1 MGDWQT
7 AMTVFF
13 ICLVRIMLIFRTAPF
28 LSGEAISRNV
38 RNTVC
43 MSLVLLVY
51 PAVRAEIPGELEL
64 TPFLMVIIAK
74 EAVIGLLI
82 GYLLGLLFWTAE
94 GMGFII
100 DNQRGASVASSLDP
114 LSGQSSSP
122 LGSMF
127 FQTVVMLFFITGAFV
142 SFIGFIM
149 HSYVTWPVFSFVPNL
164 ENKQLVDLFVD
175 QFALLVKS
183 VLVLAG
189 PILIVCFLT
198 DLGLGLINRFAPQLN
213 VFFLSMPVKSGLAI
227 FLLILYVRVLMGIF
241 GENIN
246 QMDSLF
252 KVLQEAFQ

>member
-1 MGDWQT
+1 MDDWQT
-7 AMTVFF
+7 PMTVFF
-13 ICLVRIMLIFRTAPF
+13 ICLVRIILIFRTAPF
-28 LSGEAISRNV
+28 LAGEAVARNV

-43 MSLVLLVY
+43 MSLVFLVY
-51 PAVRAEIPGELEL
+51 PVVRGEIDGELML
-64 TPFLMVIIAK
+64 TPFLMVVVIK
-74 EAVIGLLI
+74 EAIIGLLI

-100 DNQRGASVASSLDP
+100 DNQRGASMASSLDP

-127 FQTVVMLFFITGAFV
+127 FQTIVMLFFTTGAFV
-142 SFIGFIM
+142 SFIGFVM

-164 ENKQLVDLFVD
+164 ENKQLVDLFID
-175 QFALLVKS
+175 QFALLIKS
-183 VLVLAG
+183 VFVLAG

-213 VFFLSMPVKSGLAI
+213 VFFLSMPVKSGLAL
-227 FLLILYVRVLMGIF
+227 FVLIIYVRVLMRIF
-241 GENIN
+241 GKNIS
-246 QMDSLF
+246 QMDVLF